1 MARTSPDMPDMME
14 VGGMAHA
21 TTTLTAIERVRQVS
35 AETADGFAALRRAVE
50 EAGPLDRKY
59 RELIN
64 IAAFATARIES
75 GFKTHLGRAL
85 DAGAT
90 PEEARQA
97 ALLTF
102 GSTLGIGPV
111 TDALRWIDE
120 VLAARH

>member
-1 MARTSPDMPDMME
+1 MAQ
-14 VGGMAHA
+14 A
-21 TTTLTAIERVRQVS
+21 TRTLTAIERVGLVS
-35 AETADGFAALRRAVE
+35 TTAAESFAAMRAAIN
-50 EAGPLDRKY
+50 EAGPLEAKY

-64 IAAFATARIES
+64 IAAFATARIEG

-97 ALLTF
+97 TLLTF
-102 GSTLGIGPV
+102 GSTLGISPV

-120 VLAARH
+120 VLASRS

>member
-1 MARTSPDMPDMME
+1 MAQ
-14 VGGMAHA
+14 A
-21 TTTLTAIERVRQVS
+21 TKTMSAIGRIGQVS
-35 AETADGFAALRRAVE
+35 TTAAESFAALRAAVD
-50 EAGPLDRKY
+50 EAGPLERKY

-97 ALLTF
+97 TMLTF
-102 GSTLGIGPV
+102 GSTLGISPV

-120 VLAARH
+120 VLANRG